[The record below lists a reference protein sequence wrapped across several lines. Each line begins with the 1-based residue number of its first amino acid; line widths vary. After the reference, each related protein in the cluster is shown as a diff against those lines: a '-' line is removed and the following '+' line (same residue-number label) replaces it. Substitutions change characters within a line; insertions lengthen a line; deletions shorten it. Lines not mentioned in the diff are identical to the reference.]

1 MQKYKPSKIKALVF
15 IVFSLITIL
24 IATSM
29 TVFIF
34 QDNKL
39 ESKAIISE
47 CESYFN
53 LLGKLTLAFVG
64 GAILSD
70 GLFIRLGVI

>member
-29 TVFIF
+29 SVIIF
-34 QDNKL
+34 QDDKL
-39 ESKAIISE
+39 ESTIISE